1 MWYTDINNSGTWV
14 HSHSNDAPDNTVLSR
29 SYKLE
34 NTTVPTLGS
43 SSKFKFKQIIEG
55 QNLQKLKYGTTNA
68 EDMTLTFWVKSSKI
82 GNYVFDLYNHDD
94 NRHISKLYNI
104 ANVNTWEQKLITI
117 PGDIHSTAAFNNDS
131 NKSLEVSWWLTA
143 GSDFNSGTLNTNW
156 NTTANDDRAVGQV
169 NLADTVNNTWFI
181 SGIQLEVGSNASK
194 FEIIPYD
201 KSLERCQRYF
211 YQLDGIM
218 GDAFMGTSNT
228 HIRHT
233 NVWFPVTMRD
243 TPTISATW
251 NAGTNPA
258 YQTNTQYAHVEVNIG
273 SNSASASLTSFSASA
288 ELT

>member
-1 MWYTDINNSGTWV
+1 MSKINVNI
-14 HSHSNDAPDNTVLSR
+14 N
-29 SYKLE
+29 KLIDL
-34 NTTVPTLGS
+34 N
-43 SSKFKFKQIIEG
+43 
-55 QNLQKLKYGTTNA
+55 KLKNIFNIKDVSMA
-68 EDMTLTFWVKSSKI
+68 HPNEVKKI
-82 GNYVFDLYNHDD
+82 TGYTIGGVSPVGHLNELKIYID
-94 NRHISKLYNI
+94 NN
-104 ANVNTWEQKLITI
+104 
-117 PGDIHSTAAFNNDS
+117 
-131 NKSLEVSWWLTA
+131 
-143 GSDFNSGTLNTNW
+143 
-156 NTTANDDRAVGQV
+156 
-169 NLADTVNNTWFI
+169 
-181 SGIQLEVGSNASK
+181 
-194 FEIIPYD
+194 
-201 KSLERCQRYF
+201 LERCQRYF